1 MLTWSKIVYWD
12 KFLVAFSTY
21 RKKKHWRVSFSMKL
35 LASKD
40 TTTQVFSAN
49 FAKSLRK
56 LFLQNTSS
64 RVLFQRKLTPCS
76 SQFAKVSDCIN
87 YCGFLMF
94 YFIKNGFLMFYFIK
108 NLQPLKRLCISNI
121 KQPYVRSLRLI
132 RLFFL
137 STNPI
142 SLYFIQLLKNL
153 FKFRLKIKKC
163 WYHLFYT
170 DAISFLAA
178 KKCQKLRKID
188 EKTSNPQ
195 PLSRCELWVVGSS
208 PVAVT

>member
-1 MLTWSKIVYWD
+1 MTWSKIVYWD

-108 NLQPLKRLCISNI
+108 NLQPPKSLCISNI
-121 KQPYVRSLRLI
+121 KQPYVRSLPLI
-132 RLFFL
+132 RLFF
-137 STNPI
+137 
-142 SLYFIQLLKNL
+142 
-153 FKFRLKIKKC
+153 FK
-163 WYHLFYT
+163 Y
-170 DAISFLAA
+170 
-178 KKCQKLRKID
+178 
-188 EKTSNPQ
+188 
-195 PLSRCELWVVGSS
+195 
-208 PVAVT
+208 